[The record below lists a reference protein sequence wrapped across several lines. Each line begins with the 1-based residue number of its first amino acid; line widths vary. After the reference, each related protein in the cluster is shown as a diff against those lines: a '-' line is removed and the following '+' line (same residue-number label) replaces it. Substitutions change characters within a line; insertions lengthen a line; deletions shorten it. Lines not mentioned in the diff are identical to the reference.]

1 MEVCSQHSSCT
12 QVSMKHGERLA
23 ALETRVDNMEEVQ
36 AGMVERLEEAAN
48 GLRALAGKIDVA
60 VSHAKNS
67 GCPEHVEEPP
77 ASFTRSLN
85 TAWRHFQDNF
95 AMFLIYGGAGLF
107 AWAAVK
113 AVIFR
118 EVPPILKRFLG

>member
-1 MEVCSQHSSCT
+1 
-12 QVSMKHGERLA
+12 MKHGERLA

-60 VSHAKNS
+60 VSAAKQS
-67 GCPEHVEEPP
+67 GCPETVDPP
-77 ASFTRSLN
+77 QSFTRSLN

-118 EVPPILKRFLG
+118 EVPPILKRFLE